1 MSCIAGTIYT
11 ESEIGECLTKKM
23 LALSPSFPKKITR
36 DGRFELGSDRLMHR
50 HARKLILF
58 EGRLNNFSEIVKSL
72 EEQQIK
78 LIEPSPEDVIG
89 HLYDLHKE
97 NLPLLL
103 DGSFAI
109 AILDLERHELILFRD
124 RIGEQPLYWCL
135 HQNTFVFANS
145 LKSILNSDL
154 ISRSPDMEAFSYY
167 MAFGFIPQEKTLVR
181 GVFKLQP
188 GHYLLYTRDNNLFI
202 RPYWAY
208 SAFIQNKNPSARKED
223 LEELI
228 RDSWKSHL
236 SAAHSPVLLSDF
248 NEPATYIG
256 QGLHE
261 SILTVCPNHP
271 ASIQPSEVIQQLPE
285 MIWALDEPIADL
297 NFPAR
302 YFLCRSL
309 KEQHKT
315 DLFFSTG
322 SPEWLFQE
330 IQPPQISHSPAYD
343 RFNRSLKKHLII
355 PLLSRIHLK
364 SAYAMLRSA
373 HTHPWHKAFLSQ
385 SALFTSDEFE
395 DLHSTLL
402 KPINPEIFLHRFP
415 ALEKLGPTLGSLLYL
430 YYKTKLPSEVL
441 PTEVR
446 LCAHFGMKR
455 HAPYLKDTII
465 EWIASLP
472 ETSSGFSLNDLLM
485 KGRKPQQKRILPSL
499 PHWAQTME
507 YKQLTDQLKSSLLVE
522 AGILSSSWLSDQ
534 MKNFT
539 RHPHLFFQEA
549 WGILVL
555 ETWFRLYFEQ
565 TAPV

>member
-1 MSCIAGTIYT
+1 MPFFAGTVYP

-23 LALSPSFPKKITR
+23 LALSATFPKKITR
-36 DGRFELGSDRLMHR
+36 EGRFELGSDRLFRHR
-50 HARKLILF
+50 RKMIFF
-58 EGRLNNFSEIVKSL
+58 EGQINNFSELVKRLEAERISL
-72 EEQQIK
+72 ASSAPEEI
-78 LIEPSPEDVIG
+78 IG
-89 HLYDLHKE
+89 CLYDLYKE
-97 NLPLLL
+97 EFPLYL

-109 AILDLERHELILFRD
+109 ALLDIERHELLLFRD

-145 LKSILNSDL
+145 LKIILNSDL
-154 ISRSPDMEAFSYY
+154 ISRSPDLEAFSYY

-188 GHYLLYTRDNNLFI
+188 GHYLRYTRDNNLFI

-208 SAFIQNKNPSARKED
+208 NAFIQKKNLCARKEE

-228 RDSWKSHL
+228 RLSWKSRL
-236 SAAHSPVLLSDF
+236 SSAHSPVLVSDL
-248 NEPATYIG
+248 NEPEATLP
-256 QGLHE
+256 QELE
-261 SILTVCPNHP
+261 DSSLTVHADHTDCFK
-271 ASIQPSEVIQQLPE
+271 PSEVLAQLPE

-302 YFLCRSL
+302 YLLCQSL
-309 KEQHKT
+309 KKQQKT
-315 DLFFSTG
+315 DLFFLTG
-322 SPEWLFQE
+322 SLQWLYQE
-330 IQPPQISHSPAYD
+330 IQPPQLSKSLIYD
-343 RFNRSLKKHLII
+343 RLNRSLKKHLII
-355 PLLSRIHLK
+355 PLLSKIHLK

-373 HTHPWHKAFLSQ
+373 NTHPWHKAFLNQ

-430 YYKTKLPSEVL
+430 YFKTKLPSDVL

-446 LCAHFGMKR
+446 LCAHFGLKR
-455 HAPYLKDTII
+455 HAPYLNHTII

-472 ETSSGFSLNDLLM
+472 ETPSHFSLNDLLL
-485 KGRKPQQKRILPSL
+485 KGRKPLQKRIVPSL

-507 YKQLTDQLKSSLLVE
+507 YRQLTDQLKSSILVD
-522 AGILSSSWLSDQ
+522 AGILSAAWLSEQ

-539 RHPHLFFQEA
+539 RHPHLFFQEL

-565 TAPV
+565 TAQV